1 MDVSI
6 ATVCAAHSHTR
17 RLLIMMHRELREEA
31 GVHGVIGPGGD
42 LGTCSFPCD
51 TRWFVCEFDD
61 IREQE
66 EWLERKHRQRR
77 VFSVEEAAHELCWKP
92 WMLLVLHAATH
103 CMRLS
108 RNNVMSMRAASL
120 WNGGPPPIEHT
131 ASFSLVL
138 HPSKAA
144 CVILAIQSTD
154 HGNALP
160 PSPPHLDGTDGLWN
174 YEANGRL
181 LSCAASC
188 V

>member
-1 MDVSI
+1 MTKPIISVENLGKRYR
-6 ATVCAAHSHTR
+6 VKR
-17 RLLIMMHRELREEA
+17 PGMREGGGLRHAIEA
-31 GVHGVIGPGGD
+31 G
-42 LGTCSFPCD
+42 
-51 TRWFVCEFDD
+51 
-61 IREQE
+61 
-66 EWLERKHRQRR
+66 
-77 VFSVEEAAHELCWKP
+77 
-92 WMLLVLHAATH
+92 
-103 CMRLS
+103 
-108 RNNVMSMRAASL
+108 AASL

-160 PSPPHLDGTDGLWN
+160 PSPPHVDGTDGLWN

-181 LSCAASC
+181 LSCTASC